1 MRGTNRHE
9 SDKPERRVEPRGVL
23 ECVLKIGRSGDR
35 AYRASGFW
43 PFPVGRV
50 PSRGASDWLACAA
63 ALVWLASQDAD
74 AFITTGEHATDFAEL
89 AECGIHFSPDTLTD
103 SQQRKI
109 LGGIIHQKLNKAEGV
124 LRLARKLTTGM
135 ARQFWKDAG
144 K

>member
-1 MRGTNRHE
+1 MSRCSKTRPFARSGRGWRAPTFVAVSGRCA
-9 SDKPERRVEPRGVL
+9 RQ
-23 ECVLKIGRSGDR
+23 GRSW
-35 AYRASGFW
+35 GF
-43 PFPVGRV
+43 P
-50 PSRGASDWLACAA
+50 
-63 ALVWLASQDAD
+63 VWLASQDAD
-74 AFITTGEHATDFAEL
+74 ALITTGEQAADFAEL